1 MYYRRRLSLLRE
13 AWKESCKMMRELKD
27 NEKQILLET
36 ECDQDPFK
44 ELKHRFLGFK
54 KKQCL

>member
-1 MYYRRRLSLLRE
+1 
-13 AWKESCKMMRELKD
+13 MMRELKD